1 MWETWVWSLG
11 WEDPLEKEWLPI
23 SIFFPGEFH
32 GQRSLVSY
40 SLRDRKELYGHD
52 RVTTLYLSRNWRCFP
67 FQNIPPPLFPFRHIN
82 TKEKTLLI
90 LMNKMQEKWGDV
102 PSDILE
108 AGGKAFS
115 RMGPAASPKQQMKRK
130 TKIKSRTQ
138 RRISIKYIVWKKN
151 KNQIKP
157 LKASFVFCFQPSLL
171 SEFSV
176 IFNQESQM
184 IHQCQFLNLS
194 TKHHTSKCL
203 HPLVNKY
210 SLGYY
215 NVCAQHRFKSPAN

>member
-1 MWETWVWSLG
+1 
-11 WEDPLEKEWLPI
+11 
-23 SIFFPGEFH
+23 
-32 GQRSLVSY
+32 
-40 SLRDRKELYGHD
+40 
-52 RVTTLYLSRNWRCFP
+52 
-67 FQNIPPPLFPFRHIN
+67 
-82 TKEKTLLI
+82 
-90 LMNKMQEKWGDV
+90 MNKMQEKWRDV

-130 TKIKSRTQ
+130 TKIKSRTH
-138 RRISIKYIVWKKN
+138 RRINSITYIVWKK
-151 KNQIKP
+151 KKKTQIKP
-157 LKASFVFCFQPSLL
+157 LKANFVFCFQPSLL

-184 IHQCQFLNLS
+184 IHRCQFLNSS

-215 NVCAQHRFKSPAN
+215 NVCAQHRFKSPAS